1 LQMAFSANMFAAIGL
16 VRTTQCNSRGLKMAA
31 KAKKMDYSKKTFIV
45 IGTHGEEDI
54 EKATMTFAC
63 ASASASMGIK
73 TKVFLTGNGVK
84 LAQKGFAK
92 KLPSVKG
99 MASIDELMAGFKDC
113 CGRLL
118 VCIPCLESRG
128 IKKQSFVDGTQ
139 FISLMDFA
147 AETLD
152 ADRVFTC

>member
-1 LQMAFSANMFAAIGL
+1 M
-16 VRTTQCNSRGLKMAA
+16 
-31 KAKKMDYSKKTFIV
+31 AKKTKETDYTKKTFIV
-45 IGTHGEEDI
+45 VGTHGEEDV

-73 TKVFLTGNGVK
+73 TKVFLTASGVK
-84 LAQKGFAK
+84 LAQKGFANS
-92 KLPSVKG
+92 LPSVKG
-99 MASIDELMAGFKDC
+99 MASIKELMAGFRE
-113 CGRLL
+113 CGGKLL

-128 IKKQSFVDGTQ
+128 IKKESFVEGTQ

>member
-1 LQMAFSANMFAAIGL
+1 M
-16 VRTTQCNSRGLKMAA
+16 
-31 KAKKMDYSKKTFIV
+31 AKKTDYTKKSFIV

-63 ASASASMGIK
+63 AGASVSMGIK

-84 LAQKGFAK
+84 LAQKGFAD
-92 KLPSVKG
+92 KLPSIKG
-99 MASIDELMAGFKDC
+99 MASIKELMAGFQDC
-113 CGRLL
+113 GGKLL

-128 IKKQSFVDGTQ
+128 INRKSFLEGTQ